1 MKIYKS
7 IITVVLFYLFIFDTK
22 THMPQDVL
30 EFALSSR
37 MTTSAGIKGE
47 SHHVWLE
54 VFVLKVENKT
64 VSVFVPL
71 LTLGLS

>member
-22 THMPQDVL
+22 TPMPQDVL

-54 VFVLKVENKT
+54 VFV
-64 VSVFVPL
+64 
-71 LTLGLS
+71 